1 MVLETLARNA
11 PLFLLVFVRIYALL
25 RVAPITSSASIP
37 GIARVGITFFTAFAV
52 LPRVIATGYPI
63 PPTVLGFILLAVGEI
78 LIGIITALFLVVMFA
93 VFQLAGQFFSLQM
106 GFGASQVFDPLAQ
119 IQIPLVGQFLNMIAL
134 MVFVMSTGL
143 QRIFLHGVLGSFVAM
158 RATDLAAARGDLFTM
173 VSGSLGG
180 LFQQSLTLAFPIL
193 GTLFLLQ
200 ITMGLFGKAAPQMNL
215 LMLGFPAAIGLAF
228 LIIFLILPFLVEAF
242 EGIIDNAF
250 YQMQTIFT
258 YIGEEAGPEIPQVR
272 GGAP

>member
-1 MVLETLARNA
+1 MILERIAVAA
-11 PLFLLVFVRIYALL
+11 PLFFLIFVRIYALV
-25 RVAPITSSASIP
+25 RVSPITSSAAIP
-37 GIARVGITFFTAFAV
+37 GIARVGITFFTGFAV
-52 LPRVIATGYPI
+52 FPSVLASGYVIPQS
-63 PPTVLGFILLAVGEI
+63 VMGFVLLAVGEA

-119 IQIPLVGQFLNMIAL
+119 IEIPLVGQFLNMVAM
-134 MVFVMSTGL
+134 MVFVISSGL
-143 QRIFLHGVLGSFVAM
+143 QRIFLYGVLGSFSAM
-158 RATDLAAARGDLFTM
+158 RAVDIAAARGDLFSL
-173 VSGSLGG
+173 VASSLGG
-180 LFQQSLTLAFPIL
+180 LFQQSLVLAFPIL

-242 EGIIDNAF
+242 DGIIDNAF
-250 YQMQTIFT
+250 YQIQLMFSRQYGVT
-258 YIGEEAGPEIPQVR
+258 P
-272 GGAP
+272 GGAS